1 MQLSYEKIFS
11 RFRNKVN
18 DPKELSLDESD
29 LLEIYI
35 ERLHSTVGN
44 VRIGKLFSALSLD
57 DEHEEITWTLK
68 NTEPSNT
75 DEEVEKE
82 QEFVIELFAQ
92 GMVIEWFKPQVDSIT
107 YIGMAIGGKEEKV
120 LNNMHKANIERKH
133 SLDVELAKYIRD
145 HGYLFN
151 DYLG

>member
-1 MQLSYEKIFS
+1 MLSYEKIFS

-18 DPKELSLDESD
+18 DPKELSLDNAD

-35 ERLHSTVGN
+35 ERLHSAIGN
-44 VRIGKLFSALSLD
+44 VRVGKLFSELTLD
-57 DEHEEITWTLK
+57 DEHEELSWTLR
-68 NTEPSNT
+68 NTVST
-75 DEEVEKE
+75 ATSDEEIQKE
-82 QEFVIELFAQ
+82 TEFVIELLAVA
-92 GMVIEWFKPQVDSIT
+92 MKIEWYKPQVDSIT

-120 LNNMHKANIERKH
+120 LNNMHKVNIERLH
-133 SLDVELAKYIRD
+133 SLNVQLAKYIRD